1 MNGFFLAPSRLL
13 CARDTR
19 GSRTTRLP
27 RRSQTNAAEISV
39 PSVKLQPV
47 SPNYAKLQF
56 TAFLPE
62 LQLRKT
68 PPHEQGFGFA
78 SPSCS
83 GSLTVCKK
91 SPSPNVA
98 LVAPKSEQG
107 GQRLSNPTESDR
119 IGVNRTKSRL
129 KRFFP
134 SSDLQS
140 FS

>member
-47 SPNYAKLQF
+47 SVNYAKLQF
-56 TAFLPE
+56 SAFLPE

-68 PPHEQGFGFA
+68 PPDQTSFTNPSRTN
-78 SPSCS
+78 SP
-83 GSLTVCKK
+83 
-91 SPSPNVA
+91 A
-98 LVAPKSEQG
+98 
-107 GQRLSNPTESDR
+107 TESDR

-134 SSDLQS
+134 SSSRQS
-140 FS
+140 